1 MVETVPVAVGEV
13 DREGVAGISLAPGRM
28 ATVFA
33 QAVGT
38 RSATR
43 LVSAARII
51 PARSAVPAW
60 CASEAGMRLI
70 ITAVSPG
77 IDAPVDPRFGRSA
90 HFIVVDP
97 GTMEWQALS
106 NPAMN
111 AHGGAGTRAA
121 QFVTDQK
128 CSAVISGDFGPNA
141 FDALNAAGI
150 AMYLFGSCRTVQ
162 EAIQSFKL
170 GQLEQLTSPT
180 GSGKMHG

>member
-1 MVETVPVAVGEV
+1 MEIAPAAVLEV
-13 DREGVAGISLAPGRM
+13 GREGAAGTSPDPVPK

-43 LVSAARII
+43 LASRVKIL
-51 PARSAVPAW
+51 PARNVASAW
-60 CASEAGMRLI
+60 CASEAGMKLI
-70 ITAVSPG
+70 ITAASPG
-77 IDAPVDPRFGRSA
+77 IDAPVDPRFGRGA
-90 HFIVVDP
+90 HFIIVDP
-97 GTMEWQALS
+97 DTMEWQALP

-141 FDALNAAGI
+141 FDALNAVGI
-150 AMYLFGSCRTVQ
+150 SMYLFGSCQTVQ
-162 EAIQSFKL
+162 AAIQSFKM

-180 GSGKMHG
+180 GTGQMHR